1 MRKFIILICALV
13 ASINISAQTKEKQDS
28 LNIPVFLVDGV
39 EVQNIDN
46 LDQKDIISVDVIKN
60 SALTRFFYPR
70 TGGIISITTKS
81 KKYLKPII
89 QKYQENMKKA
99 KSDKKPGQIYIR

>member
-1 MRKFIILICALV
+1 MRKFIILLCALV

-28 LNIPVFLVDGV
+28 LNIPVILVDGV

-46 LDQKDIISVDVIKN
+46 LDQKDIISMNVIKN
-60 SALTRFFYPR
+60 SDFNKLFYPR
-70 TGGIISITTKS
+70 TGGVMLITTKS

-99 KSDKKPGQIYIR
+99 KSDKKSGEIYIR